1 MTHLPRCRL
10 QRATLAGRA
19 GFTLIELL
27 VVIAIVIVLAA
38 LLVPAVNRARTAAR
52 IADTQ
57 ATLRALRVALEA
69 FQNEFG
75 FLVPATQ
82 LDDDDNLIV
91 VEVNTQFLD
100 PDYRAGDTSGLNGD
114 GAEVW
119 RAVRVVGDDPWIWE
133 DTDLDEYCTAKD
145 LLDDTEI
152 DLPELLCLMVATN
165 FVRTDDGGD
174 RVGVFRVTDES
185 KDPDQVRIYYAK
197 ENNSSPYADLPGSRI
212 GDLDRDGNLEVLD
225 AFDNPIIFTV
235 GLRNEG
241 AAEMCSMGPDGRLD
255 FVDLDGN
262 GRWDSGTEPA
272 NDGEDNDGDGLID
285 EKDDEINNIPEL
297 ADDIVTWE

>member
-10 QRATLAGRA
+10 QRATLARRA

-27 VVIAIVIVLAA
+27 VVIAIVIVLAS
-38 LLVPAVNRARTAAR
+38 LLVPAVNRARTAAK

-100 PDYRAGDTSGLNGD
+100 PAYRAGDTSGLD
-114 GAEVW
+114 GGNEDW
-119 RAVRVVGDDPWIWE
+119 ERVRVVGDDPWIWE
-133 DTDLDEYCTAKD
+133 DSDGDFYCTAKD
-145 LLDDTEI
+145 LLDDVEV
-152 DLPELLCLMVATN
+152 DLSELLCLMVATN
-165 FVRTDDGGD
+165 FVRMDGGGD
-174 RVGVFRVTDES
+174 PVGVFRVTDRS
-185 KDPDQVRIYYAK
+185 KDPDQVRTYYAK

-212 GDLDRDGNLEVLD
+212 GDLDRDGNPEVLD
-225 AFDNPIIFTV
+225 AFRNPIIFTV
-235 GLRNEG
+235 GLRNQG
-241 AAEMCSMGPDGRLD
+241 AAELCSMGPDGRLD
-255 FVDLDGN
+255 FVDLNDDGD
-262 GRWDSGTEPA
+262 WDRPEEPA

-285 EKDDEINNIPEL
+285 EKSDEINNIPEL
-297 ADDIVTWE
+297 VDDIVTWE

>member
-10 QRATLAGRA
+10 QRATLARRA

-27 VVIAIVIVLAA
+27 VVIAIVIVLAS
-38 LLVPAVNRARTAAR
+38 LLVPAVNRARTAAK

-57 ATLRALRVALEA
+57 ATLRSLRAGLET

-100 PDYRAGDTSGLNGD
+100 PAYRAGDTSDLD
-114 GAEVW
+114 GGNEDW
-119 RAVRVVGDDPWIWE
+119 QEVRVVGDDPWIWE
-133 DTDLDEYCTAKD
+133 DTNGDEYCTAKD
-145 LLDDTEI
+145 LLEDGEV
-152 DLPELLCLMVATN
+152 DLSELLCLMVATN
-165 FVRTDDGGD
+165 FVRMDDDGD
-174 RVGVFRVTDES
+174 PVGVFRVTDRS
-185 KDPDQVRIYYAK
+185 KDPDQVRTYYAK
-197 ENNSSPYADLPGSRI
+197 ENNSSPYADIPGSRI
-212 GDLDRDGNLEVLD
+212 GDLDDDHNPEVLD
-225 AFDNPIIFTV
+225 AFDNPIIFTL

-262 GRWDSGTEPA
+262 GRWDSGTEPG

-285 EKDDEINNIPEL
+285 EKSDEINNIPEL
-297 ADDIVTWE
+297 VDDIVTWE

>member
-10 QRATLAGRA
+10 QRTTLARRA

-27 VVIAIVIVLAA
+27 VVIAIVIVLAS
-38 LLVPAVNRARTAAR
+38 LLVPAVNRARTAAK

-75 FLVPATQ
+75 FLPPVTQ

-100 PDYRAGDTSGLNGD
+100 PAYRAGDTSDLD
-114 GAEVW
+114 GGNEDW
-119 RAVRVVGDDPWIWE
+119 QEVRVVGDDPWIWE
-133 DTDLDEYCTAKD
+133 DTDGDEYCTAKD
-145 LLDDTEI
+145 LLDDEEV
-152 DLPELLCLMVATN
+152 DLSELLYLMVATN
-165 FVRTDDGGD
+165 FVRMDDDGD
-174 RVGVFRVTDES
+174 PVGVFRVTDRS
-185 KDPDQVRIYYAK
+185 KDPDQVRTYYAK

-212 GDLDRDGNLEVLD
+212 GDLDRDENPEVLD
-225 AFDNPIIFTV
+225 AFRNPIIFSV

-241 AAEMCSMGPDGRLD
+241 AAELCSMGPDGRLD
-255 FVDLDGN
+255 FVDLDGD
-262 GRWDSGTEPA
+262 GTWDRGTEPA

-285 EKDDEINNIPEL
+285 EKSDEINNIPEL
-297 ADDIVTWE
+297 VDDIVSWE

>member
-10 QRATLAGRA
+10 QRATLARRA

-27 VVIAIVIVLAA
+27 VVIAIVIVLAS
-38 LLVPAVNRARTAAR
+38 LLVPAVNRARTAAKV
-52 IADTQ
+52 ADTQ
-57 ATLRALRVALEA
+57 ATLRALRVALET

-75 FLVPATQ
+75 FLPPATQ
-82 LDDDDNLIV
+82 LDDDDNPIV

-100 PDYRAGDTSGLNGD
+100 PDYRAGDTSDLD
-114 GAEVW
+114 GGNEDW
-119 RAVRVVGDDPWIWE
+119 QEVRVVGDDPWIWE
-133 DTDLDEYCTAKD
+133 DTNGDEYCTAKD

-165 FVRTDDGGD
+165 FVRMDDDGD
-174 RVGVFRVTDES
+174 PVGVFRVTDHS
-185 KDPDQVRIYYAK
+185 KDDQVRTYYAK

-212 GDLDRDGNLEVLD
+212 GDLDRDGNPEVLD
-225 AFDNPIIFTV
+225 AFRNPIIFSV

-241 AAEMCSMGPDGRLD
+241 AAELCSMGPDGRLD
-255 FVDLDGN
+255 FVDLDGD
-262 GRWDSGTEPA
+262 GTWDRADEPA

-285 EKDDEINNIPEL
+285 EKSDEINNIPEL
-297 ADDIVTWE
+297 VDDIVTWE